1 MSFSGTTSAGAHFLE
16 MAPNGGRPGGLM
28 CTSRASFNGSERH
41 ASPWAFSSWTF
52 ERRLLCAAHALVGTF
67 LCVVSGV
74 LPRYWN
80 QYLGHVGPAAVM
92 FVLAE
97 LERCP
102 GPGTI
107 VAQGWTAIAGGASY
121 LLYDL
126 LIHGCSLNIF
136 CHGHREQHHIAINTL
151 FVLVG
156 VDMVLHR
163 SKFSAALVGIG
174 FGLFV
179 WLHPQPNPTGV
190 LMHKFAGL
198 MLALF
203 AVARMCDRRDLC
215 HVSLYYAAYL
225 FFYGQNGF
233 MDVYGGAEARGEA
246 GSDGYVPA
254 RLAAIDPTAY
264 ALFVCSLA
272 TAMRT
277 ATETLDAAFGDGI
290 VVAGGGGVGG
300 WGKGRVRG
308 GTAGVG
314 TTGGFTAGGFTAG
327 GFDAGEFAFE
337 TARLRDGFGGDDERG
352 RRGD

>member
-1 MSFSGTTSAGAHFLE
+1 
-16 MAPNGGRPGGLM
+16 MAPNGRRPGGLM
-28 CTSRASFNGSERH
+28 CTSRAFFNGSERH

-52 ERRLLCAAHALVGTF
+52 ERRVLCLAHALVGTF

-225 FFYGQNGF
+225 FF
-233 MDVYGGAEARGEA
+233 
-246 GSDGYVPA
+246 
-254 RLAAIDPTAY
+254 
-264 ALFVCSLA
+264 
-272 TAMRT
+272 
-277 ATETLDAAFGDGI
+277 
-290 VVAGGGGVGG
+290 
-300 WGKGRVRG
+300 
-308 GTAGVG
+308 
-314 TTGGFTAGGFTAG
+314 
-327 GFDAGEFAFE
+327 
-337 TARLRDGFGGDDERG
+337 
-352 RRGD
+352 

>member
-1 MSFSGTTSAGAHFLE
+1 MLLVSFSGTTSAGAHFLE

-28 CTSRASFNGSERH
+28 CTPRASFNGSERH

-126 LIHGCSLNIF
+126 VIHGCGLNIF

-151 FVLVG
+151 FILVG
-156 VDMVLHR
+156 VDMVVHR

-174 FGLFV
+174 FGVFV
-179 WLHPQPNPTGV
+179 WLHPQPNATGIR
-190 LMHKFAGL
+190 MHGPPAH
-198 MLALF
+198 
-203 AVARMCDRRDLC
+203 ARRLRRRQMCDRRDLC

-290 VVAGGGGVGG
+290 VVAGVEASGLGQRGGTAGV
-300 WGKGRVRG
+300 

-327 GFDAGEFAFE
+327 GFDV
-337 TARLRDGFGGDDERG
+337 GGVG
-352 RRGD
+352 A

>member
-1 MSFSGTTSAGAHFLE
+1 
-16 MAPNGGRPGGLM
+16 M

-52 ERRLLCAAHALVGTF
+52 ERRVLCLAHALVGTF

-126 LIHGCSLNIF
+126 VIHGCGLNIF

-151 FVLVG
+151 FILVG
-156 VDMVLHR
+156 VDMVVHR

-174 FGLFV
+174 FGIFV
-179 WLHPQPNPTGV
+179 WLHPQPNATGI

-198 MLALF
+198 MLAVF

-254 RLAAIDPTAY
+254 RLASAPP
-264 ALFVCSLA
+264 
-272 TAMRT
+272 
-277 ATETLDAAFGDGI
+277 
-290 VVAGGGGVGG
+290 
-300 WGKGRVRG
+300 
-308 GTAGVG
+308 
-314 TTGGFTAGGFTAG
+314 
-327 GFDAGEFAFE
+327 
-337 TARLRDGFGGDDERG
+337 
-352 RRGD
+352 